1 MENPFAPEL
10 LIDEDG
16 PVRIITLNRPEALNS
31 ANKALHESLIAVW
44 KHVASDPEA
53 RAIVLTGAGKAFSA
67 GGDMNHFL
75 ELHNDPAGRLSEID
89 GAAQL
94 VREMANCPLPVV
106 GAVNGAAVGLGCNLA
121 VLCDVVLISD
131 KAFISDPH
139 VSVGLTAA
147 DGGAPTWPLFM
158 SLSRAKEY
166 LFTGDRIMPDV
177 AVQLGLASRVVPHDE
192 LMAEALKL
200 AHRFAAQ
207 PAHALRSTKQ
217 ALNMH
222 LTRAMAGILEFA
234 LAQEYIAFDNPEH
247 QAIVHKFT
255 GK

>member
-1 MENPFAPEL
+1 
-10 LIDEDG
+10 
-16 PVRIITLNRPEALNS
+16 
-31 ANKALHESLIAVW
+31 
-44 KHVASDPEA
+44 
-53 RAIVLTGAGKAFSA
+53 
-67 GGDMNHFL
+67 
-75 ELHNDPAGRLSEID
+75 
-89 GAAQL
+89 
-94 VREMANCPLPVV
+94 
-106 GAVNGAAVGLGCNLA
+106 
-121 VLCDVVLISD
+121 
-131 KAFISDPH
+131 
-139 VSVGLTAA
+139 
-147 DGGAPTWPLFM
+147 M